1 MCRRAAR
8 MCKGTTRSF
17 PRAFGYDEEGG
28 GSNVAPYSYL
38 FAVARSRSTYNEAAW
53 ISTRR
58 LVSFLS
64 YAPRGPSSRGVDD
77 EAA

>member
-1 MCRRAAR
+1 

-17 PRAFGYDEEGG
+17 PQAFGYDEEGG
-28 GSNVAPYSYL
+28 GSNGAPYSYL
-38 FAVARSRSTYNEAAW
+38 FAVARSRGTYNKAAC
-53 ISTRR
+53 ISTCR

-64 YAPRGPSSRGVDD
+64 YAPQGPSSRGVDD

>member
-1 MCRRAAR
+1 
-8 MCKGTTRSF
+8 MCKGTTRLF

-28 GSNVAPYSYL
+28 GSNGAPYSYL
-38 FAVARSRSTYNEAAW
+38 FSVACSRSMYNEAAW
-53 ISTRR
+53 ISTCR

-64 YAPRGPSSRGVDD
+64 YAPRGPSSHSVDD